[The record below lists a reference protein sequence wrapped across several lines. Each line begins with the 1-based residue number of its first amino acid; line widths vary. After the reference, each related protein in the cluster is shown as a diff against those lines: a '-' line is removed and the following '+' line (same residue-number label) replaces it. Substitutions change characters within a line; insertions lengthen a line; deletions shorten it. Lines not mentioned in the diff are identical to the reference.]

1 MNFKRNC
8 KRWPLWLKVFE
19 GKIFFSI
26 GRDLSKTCN
35 LCLHHADFGGSAR
48 NPAWRGWKERL
59 IEWEKQVSIS
69 RILTFFHS
77 FWVALVAVLNDKN
90 ISDFQNCFLLY
101 HCFGCDKD
109 KWTASEGSIWTTKIM
124 FLENLTG
131 ISTVLALLGSIKR
144 IHDHRNSTTITT

>member
-1 MNFKRNC
+1 MTTLTQRLWGKDFFK
-8 KRWPLWLKVFE
+8 
-19 GKIFFSI
+19 I
-26 GRDLSKTCN
+26 GWELSKTCN
-35 LCLHHADFGGSAR
+35 LCLHHADFVGSAR

-77 FWVALVAVLNDKN
+77 FWAALVAVLNDKN

-124 FLENLTG
+124 FFGKLYRHFNGFSPFAIYQTH
-131 ISTVLALLGSIKR
+131 SR
-144 IHDHRNSTTITT
+144 PP